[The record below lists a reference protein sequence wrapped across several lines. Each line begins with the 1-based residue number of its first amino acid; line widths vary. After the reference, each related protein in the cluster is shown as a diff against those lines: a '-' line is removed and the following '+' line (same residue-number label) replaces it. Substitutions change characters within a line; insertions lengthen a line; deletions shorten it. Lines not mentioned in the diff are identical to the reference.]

1 MTQRNI
7 AWRSKSQGWEL
18 LRVGRVSFLTGVL
31 TGVVATASGQRGAEL
46 GTVILENEKV
56 IVRRYVLLPGMPTGM
71 HSHQYDYV
79 RVVLQ
84 GGTIKVTPASGPSRT
99 EQLETGSVSW
109 QPKTRHDSENV
120 GGSLIEALAIE
131 VK

>member
-1 MTQRNI
+1 MIQRNI
-7 AWRSKSQGWEL
+7 AWRSNSRSWGL
-18 LRVGRVSFLTGVL
+18 LRVWGVSFLTGVL
-31 TGVVATASGQRGAEL
+31 AGVFAAAYGQRGAEL

-56 IVRRYVLLPGMPTGM
+56 IVRRYFLLPGMPTGM

-84 GGTIKVTPASGPSRT
+84 GGTIKVTPPSGPSRT
-99 EQLETGSVSW
+99 EHLETGSVAW
-109 QPKTRHDSENV
+109 RPKTRHDSENV
-120 GGSLIEALAIE
+120 GGGLIEALAIE